1 MSKNKLMKAG
11 LGYTIG
17 NYLLKGLA
25 FFSIPVFTRLMST
38 EDYGLFNTFA
48 AYESI
53 SFVLIGLALH
63 SCIKNAKYRFAET
76 FDDFLSTCMTLMMM
90 SFVFWLMLLKL
101 FEDVIQVKLRLS
113 GLESHLL
120 VVCSMGNALVTFYT
134 TYQGL
139 EYRYKSFLAAS
150 SMNAVLNLV
159 LSVVLMKTVFID
171 NPYLGR
177 VFGTC
182 IPLVLLSVFVI
193 LYFYRKSP
201 PKLSKIYADY
211 ALKIS
216 IPIIPHGIS
225 QVVLSQFD
233 RIMIRTLSGA
243 SQAGLYSFA
252 YNIYMII
259 QVTASSLNNVWEPW
273 FFEKM
278 NGDDHS
284 SIKKYATLYST
295 FIMWMSSSVLIVS
308 PELIKLLAAK
318 TYWDSIYVVVP
329 IVIAGYFS
337 FLYTIPVAVEYYYE
351 KTKYIA
357 LATGSAALINIV
369 LNAAFIPCY
378 GYIAAA
384 YTTLVT
390 YMLYFMFHYILSV
403 KLYKRSILEAR
414 ILLINILFVFGA
426 GIFTL
431 MELNSFVIRWGSLL
445 VIYLVTFGVLEKKFH
460 FIRRGMKILERR
472 KDL

>member
-1 MSKNKLMKAG
+1 MNRHKILKAG

-53 SFVLIGLALH
+53 SFVFIGLALH
-63 SCIKNAKYRFAET
+63 SCIKNAKYRFAEK
-76 FDDFLSTCMTLMMM
+76 FDDFLSTCMTLMMI
-90 SFVFWLMLLKL
+90 SFVFWMLMGRL
-101 FEDVIQVKLRLS
+101 FLNVIQEKLQLS
-113 GLESHLL
+113 RMETGLLL
-120 VVCSMGNALVTFYT
+120 ICSMGNALVTFYT
-134 TYQGL
+134 TYAGM

-150 SMNAVLNLV
+150 SMNAVLNII
-159 LSVVLMKTVFID
+159 LSVVFMRTVFRD

-182 IPLVLLSVFVI
+182 IPLVMLSGFVI

-201 PKLSKIYADY
+201 PRLSKIYVKY

-216 IPIIPHGIS
+216 VPIIPHGIS

-233 RIMIRTLSGA
+233 RIMIRTISGA

-278 NGDDHS
+278 NYNDHTA
-284 SIKKYATLYST
+284 IKKYATLYSAC
-295 FIMWMSSSVLIVS
+295 IMWMSSTVLMIS
-308 PELIKLLAAK
+308 PELIKLLAARA
-318 TYWDSIYVVVP
+318 YWDSVYVVVP

-337 FLYTIPVAVEYYYE
+337 FLYTIPVVVEYYYE

-357 LATGSAALINIV
+357 LATGSAAMINVV
-369 LNAAFIPCY
+369 LNAVFIPFY
-378 GYIAAA
+378 GYVAAA
-384 YTTLVT
+384 YTTLAT
-390 YMLYFMFHYILSV
+390 YILYFISHYILSV
-403 KLYKRSILEAR
+403 RLYKRSILEIR
-414 ILLINILFVFGA
+414 SLLINILFVFGA
-426 GIFTL
+426 GAFTL
-431 MELNSFVIRWGSLL
+431 MGLNSFIIRWGVLL
-445 VIYLVTFGVLEKKFH
+445 VAYIVMFFVLERKYSL
-460 FIRRGMKILERR
+460 ISRGKQLLERS
-472 KDL
+472 KDS